1 MFKLVQKTTTGQC
14 DAMRCKGTPEQECE
28 VDGRIVNLCTK
39 HAAELQ
45 EKPEQPKQDITLP
58 TGSLENILVQN
69 LAVKSGAIESR
80 EKQAIQIHEIALAI
94 PVKDVSTRDKADELL
109 SMVHQE
115 EKALK
120 AEVAAMYKPI
130 KDAAT
135 ATKKRL
141 DSWFGPTLQFYA
153 EAKTTLKEKIGD
165 FIRLE
170 KAKED
175 VALATGDHETAAL
188 CATEASENVR
198 LKREYEYVIEND
210 GINLPIQFL
219 TPNEDRNLEIVQLL
233 PRELLI
239 PNYDLISALVKEHGT
254 LLEIPDVRVIMIEKV
269 QMKGKRS

>member
-1 MFKLVQKTTTGQC
+1 MFKLVQKTTSGQC
-14 DAMRCKGTPEQECE
+14 DAMRCKGTPEHECE
-28 VDGRIVNLCTK
+28 VDGRTVNLCSK

-45 EKPEQPKQDITLP
+45 EKPEQPKQDIILP

-130 KDAAT
+130 KNAAK
-135 ATKKRL
+135 ATKDRL

-153 EAKTTLKEKIGD
+153 EAKTVLKEKIGD

-175 VALATGDHETAAL
+175 VALATGDHETAAK
-188 CATEASENVR
+188 CVTDASENVR
-198 LKREYEYVIEND
+198 LKRSYEYAILNEGV
-210 GINLPIQFL
+210 NLPLEFL
-219 TPNEDRNLEIVQLL
+219 VPNYDHNLEIVKLL

-239 PNYDLISALVKEHGT
+239 PNYDLISALVKEHGK
-254 LLEIPDVRVIMIEKV
+254 LLEVPDIQIILKEEV